1 MKELDILK
9 VLKTKSKCKR
19 RQVGCIIAKEGFI
32 LGTGYNKP
40 LIGNRGCCRRHT
52 SNSGEDIANCNAIHA
67 EQMAI
72 IEAGKRGCFGAT
84 MYVTTFPC
92 EICAK
97 MIIFAGIAKVVYQ
110 ESYPTMSGTVDLF
123 TKYGI
128 ELELLNENS
137 FKNDDDVEYIE

>member
-19 RQVGCIIAKEGFI
+19 RQVGCVITKEGFI

-40 LIGNRGCCRRHT
+40 FIGLHKCCRRCH
-52 SNSGEDIANCNAIHA
+52 SNSGEDIANCNALHA

-72 IEAGKRGCFGAT
+72 IEAGKKGCFGAT
-84 MYVTTFPC
+84 MYVSTFPC

-97 MIIFAGIAKVVYQ
+97 MIIFAGIKKIKFIQ
-110 ESYPTMSGTVDLF
+110 TYPAMLDQVKLF
-123 TKYGI
+123 TEYGI
-128 ELELLNENS
+128 ELEQIDENEV
-137 FKNDDDVEYIE
+137 KIEDDVEYIE